1 MIKFG
6 YTSLAPQ
13 FRQMI
18 LNNRNMQ
25 MIFSP
30 MAIGSEPQK
39 LRTKYEHEGTNK
51 RAEIYE
57 IQYQITQLIGRQ
69 PAHTNHKQYKY
80 TRNTNWINL
89 KRTAN
94 LFNGI
99 TVVGEVNEIFGRRRV
114 NFLVLCRD

>member
-1 MIKFG
+1 MIEFG
-6 YTSLAPQ
+6 STSLAPQ

-51 RAEIYE
+51 SAEIYE
-57 IQYQITQLIGRQ
+57 IQYQIAQLMGGNRRTQTI
-69 PAHTNHKQYKY
+69 N
-80 TRNTNWINL
+80 NTNTHATQIES
-89 KRTAN
+89 
-94 LFNGI
+94 I
-99 TVVGEVNEIFGRRRV
+99 
-114 NFLVLCRD
+114 